1 MAKSSSVK
9 VTGLGDA
16 ISQELTLYSQEVT
29 ARVDRISEESVK
41 RLVTLTKPT
50 APSGERGEYKRNIAS
65 KCLVKKRTGNTYVWY
80 VKGPNSR
87 LTHLLVKGHETRN
100 GGRTRADP
108 FLANACDEVLPAY
121 EAAVERTIQ
130 DGK

>member
-1 MAKSSSVK
+1 MANRSSVK

-16 ISQELTLYSQEVT
+16 ITQELTLYSQEVT
-29 ARVDRISEESVK
+29 ERVNRISEASVK
-41 RLVTLTKPT
+41 QLATLTRST
-50 APSGERGEYKRNIAS
+50 APSGERGEYRKNIAS

-87 LTHLLVKGHETRN
+87 LTHLLVHGHDTRN
-100 GGRTRADP
+100 GGRTRADH

-121 EAAVERTIQ
+121 EAAIERTIQ
-130 DGK
+130 NDE